1 MSIDPAIGNVVD
13 NFFVKLPN
21 KKPVYI
27 GDTHYYIAYTPAY
40 NVLGTSYWRREGQ
53 CITIMTWR
61 FAPDCKLMLS
71 TDRFVYDVSD
81 PELTVRLM
89 IMNGIIRGA
98 HERFNTQLITVCEP
112 HHFYM
117 PHDNTRRY
125 DILDALSIDL
135 TVVPTKQ
142 TLVTVTPTYEQ
153 MAVLL

>member
-1 MSIDPAIGNVVD
+1 MSIDPTTDSIVD
-13 NFFVKLPN
+13 NFFLKKKR

-27 GDTHYYIAYTPAY
+27 GDTHYYIAYTWAY
-40 NVLGTSYWRREGQ
+40 NVLGNFDKRGTGYA
-53 CITIMTWR
+53 IMTWR
-61 FAPDCKLMLS
+61 FSPDCNLSIS
-71 TDRFVYDVSD
+71 TDLLAYDVND

-142 TLVTVTPTYEQ
+142 AFVTVTPTYEQ